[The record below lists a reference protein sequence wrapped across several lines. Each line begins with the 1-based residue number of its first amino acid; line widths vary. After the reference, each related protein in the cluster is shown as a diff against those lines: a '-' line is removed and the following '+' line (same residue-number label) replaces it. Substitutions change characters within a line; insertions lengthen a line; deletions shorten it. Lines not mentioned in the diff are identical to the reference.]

1 MQARWG
7 SHGCYSLIALSP
19 DSPQEVFDLTIR
31 AFNLAE
37 IYRVPVL
44 VMSEAAV
51 GHMHE
56 KVVVPPVEEIERVHR
71 RKPTVPPEEY
81 LPYRADPDLVP
92 PMANAGDGYRFHVT
106 GLTHDERGY
115 PSMTVEAQDKLVRRL
130 IDKIEK
136 NKHYIID
143 IEEDGIDG
151 ADVVVCSYGVSARV
165 SRLAIQ
171 QARNQ
176 GIKVGFLRLITI
188 WPFPEER
195 IRHIARKVEAFVVPE
210 LNSGQISLEVERCAG
225 GQAKTLLVSHLGGA
239 VHNPDVILST
249 IKKAVK

>member
-1 MQARWG
+1 
-7 SHGCYSLIALSP
+7 
-19 DSPQEVFDLTIR
+19 
-31 AFNLAE
+31 
-37 IYRVPVL
+37 
-44 VMSEAAV
+44 
-51 GHMHE
+51 
-56 KVVVPPVEEIERVHR
+56 
-71 RKPTVPPEEY
+71 
-81 LPYRADPDLVP
+81 
-92 PMANAGDGYRFHVT
+92 MAIAGDGYRFHVT

-143 IEEDGIDG
+143 IEEDGIDD

-171 QARNQ
+171 QARSQ

-195 IRHIARKVEAFVVPE
+195 IRQIARKVKAFVVPE
-210 LNSGQISLEVERCAG
+210 LNSGQISLEVERCAAG
-225 GQAKTLLVSHLGGA
+225 LAKTLLVSHLGGA
-239 VHNPDVILST
+239 VHNPDVILSS
-249 IKKAVK
+249 IKKAAK